1 MSYEALIN
9 AGSWYLR
16 MVPEADEK
24 KEGLNLPQNN
34 LSITRSRKRI
44 KRNKIVL
51 RHVNES
57 RLSRQAD
64 WRWSDRLIIAYRLWV
79 QGKFSR
85 SRKTRD

>member
-1 MSYEALIN
+1 
-9 AGSWYLR
+9 

-64 WRWSDRLIIAYRLWV
+64 
-79 QGKFSR
+79 
-85 SRKTRD
+85 